1 MALSPAEETDE
12 RRKRLIKRFK
22 LIIVCGLLKG
32 MKARGV
38 GGQLNGGD
46 QRPKAFYRARCRRT
60 LSAPL

>member
-1 MALSPAEETDE
+1 MVLSPAEEADE

-22 LIIVCGLLKG
+22 LIIVCGLLMR
-32 MKARGV
+32 MKAQGV

-46 QRPKAFYRARCRRT
+46 LRPKAFYRARCRRT